1 MASLT
6 KPARL
11 QVDPDSINDDDK
23 PPQTGHTF
31 NIWYLKWAG
40 GDLSARNYVK
50 LKFRVNIAN
59 DSGFTRARDHD
70 SPICF
75 FFAKGCCYKGKECP
89 FLHRLPQVTDRSLPA
104 QDCFGR
110 DKTADYRDDMGGVGL
125 MTKSNRTLYVGG
137 LHVSEDIDD
146 VVSRHFLEFGTIARL
161 RVVKAKSCAFVTF
174 QSEAQAQFAKEAMD
188 LQSLDGSEVLSVKW
202 ANDDPNPASQETHKR
217 ELEDVAMETVR
228 KLLKS
233 EQHTALGLITAELA
247 PKTSKLAEPA
257 QSPSPGEDVEHDSG
271 GIFDRSRVAALNKL
285 ADSKPPTSHKPLK
298 LAILAKPA
306 PMAIVAGYSSDEE

>member
-6 KPARL
+6 NPARL

-50 LKFRVNIAN
+50 LKFRVDIAQ
-59 DSGFTRARDHD
+59 DSGYTRARDHD

-75 FFAKGCCYKGKECP
+75 FFAKGCCYKGKDCP
-89 FLHRLPQVTDRSLPA
+89 FLHRLPQVMDRSLPA

-125 MTKSNRTLYVGG
+125 MNKANRTLYVGG
-137 LHVSEDIDD
+137 LHVSEDIEE

-174 QSEAQAQFAKEAMD
+174 QTEAQAQFAKEAMD
-188 LQSLDGSEVLSVKW
+188 LQSLDGSDVLSVKW

-233 EQHTALGLITAELA
+233 EKHATLVLIIADPTPENFKVAE
-247 PKTSKLAEPA
+247 SS
-257 QSPSPGEDVEHDSG
+257 QSPKDGPEPDTG
-271 GIFDRSRVAALNKL
+271 GIFDHSRIVALNKL
-285 ADSKPPTSHKPLK
+285 AGSRPSTTLKPINLTIVSN
-298 LAILAKPA
+298 PA
-306 PMAIVAGYSSDEE
+306 PPISIVAGYSSDEE